1 MKAAR
6 LNDQLCFAL
15 YAASNRVTAIY
26 RPILE
31 QLDLTYPQFVVM
43 MALWEDEGI
52 SITKLAER
60 TSLSKA
66 TMTPLLKKL
75 ESKQL
80 IGLERVAGNDRQKSV
95 TLKKKGRALASKSMS
110 AAQDAFSATGLTKN
124 QAQSMIELCHLI
136 DAQSG

>member
-43 MALWEDEGI
+43 MALWEDDGI

-95 TLKKKGRALASKSMS
+95 TLKKKGRALSSKSIS
-110 AAQDAFSATGLTKN
+110 AAEEAFCGTGLTKD

-136 DAQSG
+136 GAQSG